1 MNESE
6 ANTFE
11 RNSLFETSLLMR
23 KWDEL
28 AKETNL
34 PLIPL
39 VDIKAK
45 AIKIL
50 ANKLKSEKGVILE

>member
-1 MNESE
+1 
-6 ANTFE
+6 
-11 RNSLFETSLLMR
+11 MR

-34 PLIPL
+34 PIIPL

-50 ANKLKSEKGVILE
+50 ANKFKN